1 MDAQSNHLRLEGYD
15 NKVLWVLTKAVSRYP
30 LVAPRLDIRSRE
42 SVRRQVHAFQPDL
55 VVISE
60 VMSWSIA
67 KPLLPA
73 TVPILYD
80 AHNVEHAL
88 HRALADM
95 AQGWGMERWTKAI
108 DARRVA
114 RAEAELATR
123 AAEVLAVSCDDA
135 AAFEDAFPRI
145 RARVVP
151 STVPLP
157 DNAAQPALAGSE
169 MLFVG
174 ALNYAPNVDAV
185 VELARKI
192 VPAVRS
198 SVRDAHL
205 TVVGSGAP
213 EELRTLLGAS
223 EGVTLLEDVE
233 DLAPFYLRARCA
245 VIPLRSGGGTKL
257 KAFEAMSF
265 GLPIVATPEA
275 VRGIRLSADEAL
287 VRNSTVELIET
298 TLGLMR
304 DAELAGG
311 VGLTARKAFVERLS
325 RQAAVDIPLREAIA
339 RATRPRT
346 AASSHSSS
354 SDLTRREPE
363 RPISPGSSLR
373 ERSRRALRGL

>member
-1 MDAQSNHLRLEGYD
+1 MDAPPYHLRLEGYD
-15 NKVLWVLTKAVSRYP
+15 NKVLWVLTKVVSRYP

-42 SVRRQVHAFQPDL
+42 SVRRQVQAFQPDL

-88 HRALADM
+88 YRSLADV
-95 AQGWGMERWTKAI
+95 AQGWGMERWAKAI

-123 AAEVLAVSCDDA
+123 SAEVLAVSCDDA

-157 DNAAQPALAGSE
+157 NTAAQPAQAGSE

-185 VELARKI
+185 VELAKKI

-198 SVRDAHL
+198 SVCDAHL
-205 TVVGSGAP
+205 TVVGRGAP
-213 EELRTLLGAS
+213 EALRRLLRAS
-223 EGVTLLEDVE
+223 DGVTLLEDVE

-275 VRGIRLSADEAL
+275 VRGIELSADEAL
-287 VRNSTVELIET
+287 VRNSTVELIGA
-298 TLGLMR
+298 TLGLLR
-304 DAELAGG
+304 DEVLAGEM
-311 VGLTARKAFVERLS
+311 GLNARRAFVERLS
-325 RQAAVDIPLREAIA
+325 RQAAVDLPLREAIA
-339 RATRPRT
+339 RAARPPA
-346 AASSHSSS
+346 AASLRSSS
-354 SDLTRREPE
+354 SDLTRR
-363 RPISPGSSLR
+363 
-373 ERSRRALRGL
+373 